1 MPYQEPKLTP
11 EEQKLT
17 DLSRL
22 AADDPQK
29 IAETER
35 MQVGRTER
43 PTDKAVPPPAKR
55 IEWAG
60 TLERE
65 G

>member
-1 MPYQEPKLTP
+1 MPYQEPKLRP

-22 AADDPQK
+22 AATDPQK
-29 IAETER
+29 IAETAHL
-35 MQVGRTER
+35 GRTTL

-60 TLERE
+60 TLEKE

>member
-11 EEQKLT
+11 EERKLT

-22 AADDPQK
+22 PATDPQA
-29 IAETER
+29 IAETAHL
-35 MQVGRTER
+35 GRTTL
-43 PTDKAVPPPAKR
+43 PTDKSVPPPAKR

-60 TLERE
+60 TLETK